1 MGALAFPRPALS
13 WMVCPRI
20 PLSLQIRRLRESAPG
35 YAQAPYPHDSSSLL
49 SPNFGNVQIYPSH
62 DRYSGKALQAGDR
75 SPAQVIKKRRGQDM
89 DFPQDSHRP
98 LKKVCLPEDPLNA
111 LAPWTETGHRYN
123 TRRTEEDSR
132 RLSGDTT
139 LVSIDPP
146 EIEGSGQSPTK
157 PATFKPLVKHISAEP
172 STRHVR
178 HLDLRK
184 ELARLLLKNTKC
196 SRSRSLLYYTLLR
209 KSILHPDDEQSRAR
223 VPSPASNSI
232 SSRSVVQ
239 HCNSRDSLLSLTMR

>member
-1 MGALAFPRPALS
+1 MGALAFPRSALS

-98 LKKVCLPEDPLNA
+98 LKKVCLPEDPLDA

-157 PATFKPLVKHISAEP
+157 PSTFKPLVKHISAEP

-184 ELARLLLKNTKC
+184 ELARFLLKNTKC
-196 SRSRSLLYYTLLR
+196 SRSRSLLSYTLLR
-209 KSILHPDDEQSRAR
+209 KSILHPDDEQSRTR
-223 VPSPASNSI
+223 VPSAASNSI